1 MSATTF
7 TGSVRSTGSRK
18 LTKQASRLVLVAAA
32 IVVLVAVSFFI
43 GRATGSTTAP
53 HAASITPATSVIAR
67 ECAQNGQANSA
78 PSHIGRAC

>member
-7 TGSVRSTGSRK
+7 TGSVQSERSWK
-18 LTKQASRLVLVAAA
+18 HASRIVLVAAA
-32 IVVLVAVSFFI
+32 IVVLFAVSFFI

-78 PSHIGRAC
+78 PSHVGRAC

>member
-7 TGSVRSTGSRK
+7 TGPVRSEQSWK
-18 LTKQASRLVLVAAA
+18 HASRIVLVAAA
-32 IVVLVAVSFFI
+32 IVVLFAVSFFV

-53 HAASITPATSVIAR
+53 HAAATVPATTLIAR